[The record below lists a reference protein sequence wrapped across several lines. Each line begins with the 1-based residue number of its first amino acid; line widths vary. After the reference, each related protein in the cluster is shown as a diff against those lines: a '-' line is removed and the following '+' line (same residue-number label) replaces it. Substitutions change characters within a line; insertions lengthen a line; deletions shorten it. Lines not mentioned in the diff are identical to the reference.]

1 MGVAEAAPAG
11 AMTQQPQE
19 GFDRSVEDAREWMK
33 AVQERLQVN
42 DNTQGPRAALE
53 ARLRETEKICQLE
66 PEGRVKVDVVL
77 RAAEAL
83 LARCHEDQKPQILA
97 RLRDVKA
104 QWEETVTYMTH
115 CHSRIEWVWLH
126 WSEYLL
132 ARDEFYRWFQKMTVA
147 LEPPMELQLGLKEKQ
162 WQLSHAQVLLHNVDN
177 QAVLLDRL
185 LEEAASLL
193 NRIGDPSVDE
203 DAQKRMKAEYDAVK
217 AKAQDRVHLLE
228 RVTQEHAHF
237 QASVDEFQLWLKAVV
252 ERVSSCVGHKSQ
264 LSTKDRLSAL
274 QDIASDFPRGKESL
288 KRLEEQAVGV
298 IQNTSPLG
306 AEKITKELEEMRNVL
321 EKLRVLQEE
330 EEGRLQGLLKSNG
343 ACEQQRRQ
351 LEAELA
357 EFRKDLQR
365 LAEEDLEPETKASTE
380 DELVARWR
388 LYSVTRAAL
397 AAEEPRVDRLQAQL
411 KKLIAFP
418 QDPQPLSDSV
428 VATIQEFQRLKA
440 KTSRLCNAAD
450 VQLWQRLQRPLQ
462 DLQLW
467 RALAQRLLDVT
478 ASLPDPP
485 SIHTFLPQIEA
496 ALAESS
502 RLKEQLT
509 ILQLKKDL
517 LGGVFGQERAA
528 VLLEQVAT
536 SVRDRDLLHNRL
548 LQRKSKLQSSLAQH
562 KDFGAAF
569 EPLQKKLLDLRIRI
583 QAENGLQRDLPGKQ
597 AQLSR
602 LQGLQEEG
610 LDLGAQVEATR
621 SLIQDNPNHQ
631 HKMDQLSA
639 DYQALH
645 RSLED
650 LVDRCQQSVREHCT
664 FSHQLL
670 ELRHWL
676 AVLTQKLEAHRG
688 YLGPWDA
695 QSREAEAERLLA
707 ELPEKEAQLPLIE
720 ALGRLVMEK
729 SSPEGAAM
737 VQEELAELAESWGA
751 LRLLEESLQSL
762 VRNQQLQRTEV
773 DSGKKMIFTNN
784 IPKTGFLITPTDLIS
799 RHHRRAR
806 PLLREGEGS
815 HEDFSQLL
823 RNFELWLQVENS
835 KLVRIIAMKAA
846 TAEDLRTR
854 ETKLQE
860 LEARV
865 PEGQHLFENLLR
877 LGPARGSLDELEDL
891 RYRWMLYKSKLK
903 DSSLLLTGS
912 SPGEPTGFQKTPR
925 GRGLG
930 AFCRKVCCVALPL
943 QLLLLLLLLL
953 LFLLPVGEEHRSC
966 SLANNFA
973 RSFRFMLRYNGP
985 PPT

>member
-1 MGVAEAAPAG
+1 M
-11 AMTQQPQE
+11 
-19 GFDRSVEDAREWMK
+19 
-33 AVQERLQVN
+33 
-42 DNTQGPRAALE
+42 
-53 ARLRETEKICQLE
+53 
-66 PEGRVKVDVVL
+66 
-77 RAAEAL
+77 
-83 LARCHEDQKPQILA
+83 
-97 RLRDVKA
+97 
-104 QWEETVTYMTH
+104 
-115 CHSRIEWVWLH
+115 
-126 WSEYLL
+126 
-132 ARDEFYRWFQKMTVA
+132 
-147 LEPPMELQLGLKEKQ
+147 
-162 WQLSHAQVLLHNVDN
+162 
-177 QAVLLDRL
+177 
-185 LEEAASLL
+185 
-193 NRIGDPSVDE
+193 
-203 DAQKRMKAEYDAVK
+203 
-217 AKAQDRVHLLE
+217 
-228 RVTQEHAHF
+228 
-237 QASVDEFQLWLKAVV
+237 
-252 ERVSSCVGHKSQ
+252 
-264 LSTKDRLSAL
+264 
-274 QDIASDFPRGKESL
+274 
-288 KRLEEQAVGV
+288 
-298 IQNTSPLG
+298 
-306 AEKITKELEEMRNVL
+306 
-321 EKLRVLQEE
+321 
-330 EEGRLQGLLKSNG
+330 
-343 ACEQQRRQ
+343 
-351 LEAELA
+351 
-357 EFRKDLQR
+357 
-365 LAEEDLEPETKASTE
+365 
-380 DELVARWR
+380 
-388 LYSVTRAAL
+388 
-397 AAEEPRVDRLQAQL
+397 
-411 KKLIAFP
+411 
-418 QDPQPLSDSV
+418 
-428 VATIQEFQRLKA
+428 
-440 KTSRLCNAAD
+440 
-450 VQLWQRLQRPLQ
+450 
-462 DLQLW
+462 
-467 RALAQRLLDVT
+467 
-478 ASLPDPP
+478 
-485 SIHTFLPQIEA
+485 
-496 ALAESS
+496 
-502 RLKEQLT
+502 
-509 ILQLKKDL
+509 
-517 LGGVFGQERAA
+517 
-528 VLLEQVAT
+528 
-536 SVRDRDLLHNRL
+536 RDRDLLHNRL